1 MYTCTCITL
10 SLPPS
15 PSVPLLIRQLITV
28 PEVPPVEE
36 KGRKKVEREPTP
48 PPPGTEDISDLLLD
62 TQLIVHSY
70 NTALVLASKL
80 VSFFYSTCIFT
91 CICIIL
97 HVHVHVHVYCILYNI
112 SDIFIIIIYV
122 FYCEK
127 HACTCTHCILSIIH
141 VHVHVYFYLLV
152 LLIICTSIYGT

>member
-1 MYTCTCITL
+1 MYCTCDTL

-80 VSFFYSTCIFT
+80 VSFFYSTCT
-91 CICIIL
+91 VYS
-97 HVHVHVHVYCILYNI
+97 HVYALYYMYMYMYMYIVYCI
-112 SDIFIIIIYV
+112 IFLI
-122 FYCEK
+122 F
-127 HACTCTHCILSIIH
+127 LSC
-141 VHVHVYFYLLV
+141 FLL
-152 LLIICTSIYGT
+152 